1 MSSTDFNKI
10 FVIGRLR
17 LDKQEI
23 SPELMLQMMPELKE
37 SYLHNHPFKWKKG
50 SIQLRRV
57 ATACIEDC
65 DPSIERYSFLC
76 TPVFFDKKGK
86 HKYFPSYE
94 KTIQEQ
100 IAEFDQQL
108 GVIHELDDTYAH
120 KDSNK
125 EVKVKLFQMDSKIE
139 IVNK

>member
-1 MSSTDFNKI
+1 MFFIDS
-10 FVIGRLR
+10 G
-17 LDKQEI
+17 KQEI
-23 SPELMLQMMPELKE
+23 SPELMVQMMPELKE
-37 SYLHNHPFKWKKG
+37 AYFHNHPFKWKKG
-50 SIQLRRV
+50 RIELWKV

-94 KTIQEQ
+94 KTMREQ
-100 IAEFDQQL
+100 ITEFDQQL
-108 GVIHELDDTYAH
+108 GVIHELDCTFTH
-120 KDSNK
+120 KDNNK

-139 IVNK
+139 TVNK